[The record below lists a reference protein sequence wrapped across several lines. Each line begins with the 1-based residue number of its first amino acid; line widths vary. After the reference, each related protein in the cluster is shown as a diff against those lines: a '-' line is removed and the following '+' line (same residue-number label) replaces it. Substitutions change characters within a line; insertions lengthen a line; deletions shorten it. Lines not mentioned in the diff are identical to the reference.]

1 MKAHVGGQCSAP
13 LYRVFPVVFTWV
25 YDPCERLR
33 IDAEIVVA
41 IAPDDSHR
49 TLAGD
54 VDFGGLAFDKI
65 DKLSV

>member
-1 MKAHVGGQCSAP
+1 MKAHVVHNHPAP
-13 LYRVFPVVFTWV
+13 LDRVFPVVFTLV
-25 YDPCERLR
+25 DDPCERLR